1 MIGWLALFGGIAY
14 GYFSPGR
21 QDIKTLLKKGLLYGL
36 IVAVVLALIGY
47 LLNFSI
53 LGYGDSL
60 IGNIVGAVVVVLL
73 FVGGVWLG
81 DWIEHRNEKKATPP
95 ARPPA

>member
-21 QDIKTLLKKGLLYGL
+21 QNLKELLKKGLLYG
-36 IVAVVLALIGY
+36 IVIAVVLAILATF
-47 LLNFSI
+47 LNFSL
-53 LGYGDSL
+53 LGMGRG
-60 IGNIVGAVVVVLL
+60 IIANIVGAVIVVLM

-81 DWIEHRNEKKATPP
+81 DWLEHRKHDRRTV
-95 ARPPA
+95 